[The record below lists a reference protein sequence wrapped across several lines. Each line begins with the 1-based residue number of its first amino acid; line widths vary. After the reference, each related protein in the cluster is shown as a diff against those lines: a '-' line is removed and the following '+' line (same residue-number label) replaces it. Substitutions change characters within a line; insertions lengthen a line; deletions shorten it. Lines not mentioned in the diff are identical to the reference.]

1 MEKKETETFCPT
13 NRQQWRQWLQENHN
27 KRQSVWLVYYKK
39 KTGKSSLIWSE
50 AVDEALC
57 FGWIDSKAVTID
69 ELSFKQFFCPRKPK
83 SVWSKINKEK
93 VKRLTEEG
101 LMTPAGERCIDIAKQ
116 NGYWSILDV
125 VEELIIPDDLMKELE
140 VRPGAKEFFISL
152 SPSVKK
158 MALYKIAIVKRS
170 ETRQKRVVE
179 IAEQAARKEKPT
191 A

>member
-13 NRQQWRQWLQENHN
+13 NRLEWRLWLQENHN

-69 ELSFKQFFCPRKPK
+69 DLSFKQFFCPRKPK

-101 LMTPAGERCIDIAKQ
+101 LMTPAGQRCIDIAKQ

-140 VRPGAKEFFISL
+140 ARQGAKEFFISL

-158 MALYKIAIVKRS
+158 MALYKIAIVKRP

>member
-13 NRQQWRQWLQENHN
+13 NRQEWRLWLQENHN

-69 ELSFKQFFCPRKPK
+69 DLSFKQFFCPRKPK

-101 LMTPAGERCIDIAKQ
+101 LMTPAGQRCIDIAKQ

-140 VRPGAKEFFISL
+140 ARQGAKEFFISL

-158 MALYKIAIVKRS
+158 MALYKIAIVKRP